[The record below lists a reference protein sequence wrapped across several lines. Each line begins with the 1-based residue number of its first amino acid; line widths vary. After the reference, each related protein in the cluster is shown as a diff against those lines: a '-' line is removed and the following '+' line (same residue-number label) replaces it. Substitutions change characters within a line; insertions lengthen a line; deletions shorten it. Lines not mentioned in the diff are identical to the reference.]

1 VQSSKGEVWWV
12 QELRMKTTYKL
23 RVEEDLN
30 RVEKSVIKFT
40 YKLRVEF
47 ERREKKDEKSALK
60 FVPSFNY
67 LKEEK
72 TLKPIK
78 IHYPSNTKSSFK
90 PKRDM
95 KKETPKSRES
105 FLFVCFVVVLVT

>member
-23 RVEEDLN
+23 RVEEDLS

-47 ERREKKDEKSALK
+47 ERCEKKGEKSALK

-67 LKEEK
+67 LKEEEALKLIK
-72 TLKPIK
+72 TY
-78 IHYPSNTKSSFK
+78 YPSNPKSSFK

-95 KKETPKSRES
+95 KKETSKSREKV
-105 FLFVCFVVVLVT
+105 FYLHVLWPY